1 MIASHEGR
9 EILLYW
15 RFARFF
21 VPCLVKILRVHEKMK
36 EYVGD

>member
-1 MIASHEGR
+1 MIANYEGR

-21 VPCLVKILRVHEKMK
+21 VPYLVNILRVHEKIE
-36 EYVGD
+36 EYVDR